1 LIVKLLLVLFAG
13 LKFGKL
19 FTTGG
24 TMLLSVVAYAWIFG
38 WWYAVGFVGL
48 LFIHEMGHYAAARQ
62 RGLAVGAPTF
72 IPFLGAWITMKD
84 MPVDV
89 ETEAHVA
96 IAGPF
101 LGSLAAFGVYFW
113 ALQTDSRLL
122 LAISY
127 SGFFLNLFNLLPV
140 SPLDGGRITAIIS
153 PRIWLLGAPLM
164 VGLLFYRPSPALF
177 IVALLA
183 APQVWKAWNYD
194 PNAEENRAY
203 YDVPNRVRAEY
214 GLIYLGLTA
223 VLAIMTY
230 HVHEMLSS
238 GRLF

>member
-1 LIVKLLLVLFAG
+1 MKLLLLLFTG

-24 TMLLSVVAYAWIFG
+24 TMLVSMVAYAWVFG

-48 LFIHEMGHYAAARQ
+48 LFVHEMGHYVAARQ
-62 RGLAVGAPTF
+62 RGLAVGVPTF
-72 IPFLGAWITMKD
+72 IPFFGAWITMKD
-84 MPVDV
+84 MPTDV

-101 LGSLAAFGVYFW
+101 LGSLAAFAVYFW

-122 LAISY
+122 LAIAY

-153 PRIWLLGAPLM
+153 PRIWLIGAPLM
-164 VGLLFYRPSPALF
+164 VALLFYSPSPTLL
-177 IVALLA
+177 IVAILA

-203 YDVPNRVRAEY
+203 YHVPNKVRVEY

-230 HVHEMLSS
+230 SVHAMLTS
-238 GRLF
+238 GYPF

>member
-1 LIVKLLLVLFAG
+1 MKLLLLLLTG

-24 TMLLSVVAYAWIFG
+24 TMLLSVVAYAWNFG

-48 LFIHEMGHYAAARQ
+48 IFIHEMGHYVAARR

-84 MPVDV
+84 MPADV

-101 LGSLAAFGVYFW
+101 LGALAAFGVYFW
-113 ALQTDSRLL
+113 ALQADSRLL
-122 LAISY
+122 LAIAY
-127 SGFFLNLFNLLPV
+127 SGFFLNLVNLLPV

-164 VGLLFYRPSPALF
+164 VALLFYRPSPALL
-177 IVALLA
+177 IIALIA

-194 PNAEENRAY
+194 PDAEENRAY
-203 YDVPNRVRAEY
+203 YSVSNKVRVEY

-223 VLAIMTY
+223 VLAIMSY
-230 HVHEMLSS
+230 NAHEMLSS
-238 GRLF
+238 GRPF

>member
-1 LIVKLLLVLFAG
+1 MKLLLLLLTG

-24 TMLLSVVAYAWIFG
+24 TMLLSVVTYAWVFG

-48 LFIHEMGHYAAARQ
+48 LFVHEMGHYVAARQ

-84 MPVDV
+84 MPADV

-101 LGSLAAFGVYFW
+101 LGALAAFAVYFW

-164 VGLLFYRPSPALF
+164 VALLFYRPSPALF

-183 APQVWKAWNYD
+183 APQVWRAWTYD
-194 PNAEENRAY
+194 PYAEENRAY
-203 YDVPNRVRAEY
+203 YAVPDKVRVEF

-230 HVHEMLSS
+230 QVHEMLSL
-238 GRLF
+238 GRPF